1 MLLQL
6 KENNRPAVKFCR
18 AIRAM
23 SLIELMLVVVII
35 GIIASLIL
43 PSFKQQIMI
52 SRRGDGISQLLQL
65 KIQQESF
72 RIENNSYASSEQL
85 TLPSSEYYTF
95 SVSDESA
102 TTYSLKATAKGSQLE
117 DKSCKVLT
125 LDQSMNKTP
134 IDCFF

>member
-6 KENNRPAVKFCR
+6 KEKNRPAVKFCR

-117 DKSCKVLT
+117 DKSCKVLS

>member
-6 KENNRPAVKFCR
+6 KGKSRRSVKFCR
-18 AIRAM
+18 AMRAM
-23 SLIELMLVVVII
+23 SLIELMLVVVIL
-35 GIIASLIL
+35 GILASLIF

-117 DKSCKVLT
+117 DKSCKVLS
-125 LDQSMNKTP
+125 LDPSMNKTP

>member
-6 KENNRPAVKFCR
+6 KGKSRRSVKFCR
-18 AIRAM
+18 AMRAM
-23 SLIELMLVVVII
+23 SLIELMLVVVIL
-35 GIIASLIL
+35 GILASLIF

-117 DKSCKVLT
+117 DKSCKVLS

>member
-6 KENNRPAVKFCR
+6 KGKSRRSVKFCR
-18 AIRAM
+18 AMRAM
-23 SLIELMLVVVII
+23 SLIELMLVVVIL
-35 GIIASLIL
+35 GILASLIF

-95 SVSDESA
+95 SVSNESA

-117 DKSCKVLT
+117 DKSCKVLS